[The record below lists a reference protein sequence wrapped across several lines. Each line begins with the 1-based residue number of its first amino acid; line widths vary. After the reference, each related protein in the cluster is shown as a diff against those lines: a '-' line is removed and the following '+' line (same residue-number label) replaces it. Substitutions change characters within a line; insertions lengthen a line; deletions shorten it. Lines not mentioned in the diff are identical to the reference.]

1 MSTKYRVI
9 DDQVPHFLTLTIVE
23 WIDLFSRQIYKDIF
37 MDSLRFCVENK
48 GLVLHAF
55 VVMTNHVHLIASS
68 KEGIKLTN
76 VIRDLK
82 RFTAS
87 EIYEAVRKEPGES
100 RRNWLIWLLDSQGE
114 RSSSNVNYKV
124 WLHEN
129 HPVML
134 DTNGLIDQKLN
145 YLHQNPVKA
154 GICFTAEDYV
164 YSSAANYAG
173 ETGIMDV
180 VFLD

>member
-1 MSTKYRVI
+1 MSTKYRI
-9 DDQVPHFLTLTIVE
+9 LDDQVPHFLTLTIVE
-23 WIDLFSRQIYKDIF
+23 WIDLFSRQVYKDIF
-37 MDSLRFCVENK
+37 MDSLRFCIKNK

-55 VVMTNHVHLIASS
+55 VLMTNHIHLIATS
-68 KEGIKLTN
+68 KEGTKLTN

-82 RFTAS
+82 RFTADNFYKTIKS
-87 EIYEAVRKEPGES
+87 EPSES
-100 RRNWLIWLLDSQGE
+100 RRNWLIWLLESQGE
-114 RSSSNVNYKV
+114 TSSSNVNYKV
-124 WLHEN
+124 WQHEN

-134 DTNGLIDQKLN
+134 DTNELIDQKLE

-154 GICFTAEDYV
+154 GICYTAEDYV

-173 ETGIMDV
+173 EPGIIDL

>member
-1 MSTKYRVI
+1 MSTKYRI
-9 DDQVPHFLTLTIVE
+9 LDDQVPHFLTLTVVE
-23 WIDLFSRQIYKDIF
+23 WIDLFSRKVYKDIF
-37 MDSLRFCVENK
+37 MESLGFCIKNK

-55 VVMTNHVHLIASS
+55 VIMTNHVHLIASS
-68 KEGIKLTN
+68 EEGIKLTN

-82 RFTAS
+82 RFTAGR
-87 EIYEAVRKEPGES
+87 IYETVKAEPDES
-100 RRNWLIWLLDSQGE
+100 RRNWLRWLLESQGE
-114 RSSSNVNYKV
+114 RSSSNVYYKV
-124 WLHEN
+124 WVHEN

-134 DTNGLIDQKLN
+134 DTNAMIDQKLD

-154 GICFTAEDYV
+154 GICYTAEDYV

-173 ETGIMDV
+173 EPGIVDV